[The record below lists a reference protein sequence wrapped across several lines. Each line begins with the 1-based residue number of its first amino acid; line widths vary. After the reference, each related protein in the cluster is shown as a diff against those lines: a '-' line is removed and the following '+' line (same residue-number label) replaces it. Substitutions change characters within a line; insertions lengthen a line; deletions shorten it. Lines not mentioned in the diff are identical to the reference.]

1 VQQSR
6 KDLTAGGDAGS
17 GEEPPRR
24 DRFLALLRPFGSV
37 RRDEA
42 VTAGALALT
51 VFLLLTAYYVLK
63 VVREPLIMLG
73 GGAEVKRYAA
83 AGQVLLLL
91 VAVRG

>member
-1 VQQSR
+1 MREAVYVRGSQ
-6 KDLTAGGDAGS
+6 KDLTGGADGVS

-51 VFLLLTAYYVLK
+51 VFLLLTAYYVLM
-63 VVREPLIMLG
+63 RRS
-73 GGAEVKRYAA
+73 AAWRWKR
-83 AGQVLLLL
+83 
-91 VAVRG
+91 